1 MRTTLKAYL
10 GSLEDIDKAVP
21 LHQHV
26 LTPQQGLERLPA
38 CITGVAPSEASGS
51 TAAPVKCPLQ
61 LA

>member
-1 MRTTLKAYL
+1 MGNTLAAHL
-10 GSLEDIDKAVP
+10 GGLEDIDKAVP

-38 CITGVAPSEASGS
+38 CTTGPAPSEAGRS

-61 LA
+61 